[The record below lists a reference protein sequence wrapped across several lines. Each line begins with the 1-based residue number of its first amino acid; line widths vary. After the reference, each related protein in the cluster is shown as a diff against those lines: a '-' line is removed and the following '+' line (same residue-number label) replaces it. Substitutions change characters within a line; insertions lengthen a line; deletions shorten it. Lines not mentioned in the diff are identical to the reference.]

1 MSTLLRRSER
11 AMLRIAWR
19 RSYSVTPVSA
29 WQQKR
34 LDLWDAEKCRQQK
47 LLNQAAEGTGDDAD
61 GREIK
66 LLVQRGK
73 KKGPKELLFAKK
85 ENVTPNDLVKVAG
98 GDGPIGALCRPQ
110 NSNSDSATVVG
121 MDDALNDIGDCSVQM
136 ISANDADVNA
146 NVDVH
151 VKEAAQSILWH
162 SAAHVLGQAA
172 ENILSR
178 HIENDLGGNGKVLDQ
193 QSTNV
198 LLCDGPPLVDGSV
211 EGGFFYEMSL
221 PKGFTIREEKFFP
234 ELEAEMGRILSDK
247 QNFEKL
253 HVSKDFAAKMFSY
266 NPFKL
271 DMLEQIP
278 ET

>member
-1 MSTLLRRSER
+1 M
-11 AMLRIAWR
+11 
-19 RSYSVTPVSA
+19 TPVSA

-34 LDLWDAEKCRQQK
+34 LDLWDAETRRQQK
-47 LLNQAAEGTGDDAD
+47 LLDKATEGTGEDAD
-61 GREIK
+61 GGDIK

-73 KKGPKELLFAKK
+73 KKGPKEVLFAKK
-85 ENVTPNDLVKVAG
+85 ETVTPNDLVKVAG
-98 GDGPIGALCRPQ
+98 GNSPIGALCWPQ
-110 NSNSDSATVVG
+110 NSGSDSATIVG
-121 MDDALNDIGDCSVQM
+121 MDDTLNHIGDCSVQM
-136 ISANDADVNA
+136 ISASDADVNA

-151 VKEAAQSILWH
+151 VKEATQTILWH

-172 ENILSR
+172 ENILSG
-178 HIENDLGGNGKVLDQ
+178 HIENDLGGAGEVVLDH
-193 QSTNV
+193 QSSNV

-253 HVSKDFAAKMFSY
+253 HVSKDFAAQMFSY
-266 NPFKL
+266 NPFKI

-278 ET
+278 ES